1 MRASCGQFSPIGV
14 KPCRTP
20 AGALGWRVGK
30 IGAIVS
36 VAADGVT
43 PDVTWR
49 GGGQVVV
56 VTVTHYSE
64 RVIGECLAHLP
75 PGLPVVVT
83 DNASRDSTRAL
94 IQAAPNTTLIKN
106 EVGRGFGNAANQG
119 LAQALTTDCDFVL
132 LVNPDAKLRPDCL
145 ERLLA
150 AAERYPQAGVLAPT
164 LRTPAGDWEV
174 SHDVD
179 MFIRTQMMSRR
190 VDPEPDGDISA
201 GYVSGAA
208 MLVRRAALDIVRG
221 FDPAIFLY
229 YEDDDFC
236 IRLRRAG
243 WQLVRVADAVT
254 DHVGGGS
261 IKRSWDKHWEKF
273 WHMAWSRLYIEQK
286 YRGRAA
292 MWRIALPAL
301 LRFGL
306 KAPFYLLT
314 DFRNKGLRDA
324 GRFCGTLAYLTGMK
338 SR

>member
-1 MRASCGQFSPIGV
+1 MAP
-14 KPCRTP
+14 T
-20 AGALGWRVGK
+20 
-30 IGAIVS
+30 
-36 VAADGVT
+36 VT
-43 PDVTWR
+43 PTTT
-49 GGGQVVV
+49 V
-56 VTVTHYSE
+56 VTVTHYGE
-64 RVIGECLAHLP
+64 HVIGEFLAHLP
-75 PGLPVVVT
+75 PGCPLVVT
-83 DNASRDSTRAL
+83 DNASRDSTRDMIRAH
-94 IQAAPNTTLIKN
+94 IPPATLITN
-106 EVGRGFGNAANQG
+106 ETGRGFGNAANQG
-119 LAQALTTDCDFVL
+119 LAAAKDSDFVL

-150 AAERYPQAGVLAPT
+150 AAARYPQAGVLAPA

-179 MFIRTQMMSRR
+179 MFRRAEMSPKRI
-190 VDPEPDGDISA
+190 DPEPEGDISA

-208 MLVRRAALDIVRG
+208 MLVRRAALDAVQG

-243 WQLVRVADAVT
+243 WQLIRVADAVT

-301 LRFGL
+301 LKFGL

-324 GRFCGTLAYLTGMK
+324 GRFCGTLAYLMGMK

>member
-1 MRASCGQFSPIGV
+1 MAPQ
-14 KPCRTP
+14 
-20 AGALGWRVGK
+20 
-30 IGAIVS
+30 
-36 VAADGVT
+36 VT
-43 PDVTWR
+43 PTVT
-49 GGGQVVV
+49 V

-64 RVIGECLAHLP
+64 RVIGEFLAHLP
-75 PGLPVVVT
+75 PGRPLVAT
-83 DNASRDSTRAL
+83 DNASRDSTRETL
-94 IQAAPNTTLIKN
+94 QAAPNTTLIRN

-119 LAQALTTDCDFVL
+119 LAQAKDSDFVL

-145 ERLLA
+145 DRLLA
-150 AAERYPQAGVLAPT
+150 AAARYPEAGVLAPA

-179 MFIRTQMMSRR
+179 MFRRAEMASRR
-190 VDPEPDGDISA
+190 VDPEPEGDICA

-208 MLVRRAALDIVRG
+208 MLVRRAALDAVQG

-243 WQLVRVADAVT
+243 WQLIRVADAVT

-286 YRGRAA
+286 YKGRAA

-324 GRFCGTLAYLTGMK
+324 GRFCGTLAFLMGMK

>member
-1 MRASCGQFSPIGV
+1 MAPSV
-14 KPCRTP
+14 KPT
-20 AGALGWRVGK
+20 
-30 IGAIVS
+30 IM
-36 VAADGVT
+36 
-43 PDVTWR
+43 
-49 GGGQVVV
+49 V

-64 RVIGECLAHLP
+64 RVIGEFLAHLP
-75 PGLPVVVT
+75 VGCRLVVT
-83 DNASRDSTRAL
+83 DNASRDSTREIL
-94 IQAAPNTTLIKN
+94 QAAPNTTLIRN
-106 EVGRGFGNAANQG
+106 ETGRGFGNAANQG
-119 LAQALTTDCDFVL
+119 LAQARDCDFVL

-150 AAERYPQAGVLAPT
+150 AAERYPEAGVLAPA

-179 MFIRTQMMSRR
+179 MFRRTEMASRR
-190 VDPEPDGDISA
+190 VDAEPEGDICA

-208 MLVRRAALDIVRG
+208 MLVRRAALDAVQG

-236 IRLRRAG
+236 IRLRRSG
-243 WQLVRVADAVT
+243 WQLIRVADAVA

-286 YRGRAA
+286 YKGRAA
-292 MWRIALPAL
+292 MWRIALPAVL
-301 LRFGL
+301 KFGL

-324 GRFCGTLAYLTGMK
+324 GRFCGTLAYLMGTK

>member
-1 MRASCGQFSPIGV
+1 MAPR
-14 KPCRTP
+14 
-20 AGALGWRVGK
+20 
-30 IGAIVS
+30 
-36 VAADGVT
+36 VT
-43 PDVTWR
+43 PTIT
-49 GGGQVVV
+49 V

-64 RVIGECLAHLP
+64 RVIGEFLAHLP
-75 PGLPVVVT
+75 AGCPLVAT
-83 DNASRDSTRAL
+83 DNASRDTTRDTL
-94 IQAAPNTTLIKN
+94 QAAPNTTLIRN

-119 LAQALTTDCDFVL
+119 LAQAKDSDFVL

-145 ERLLA
+145 DRLLA
-150 AAERYPQAGVLAPT
+150 AAARYPEAGVLAPA

-179 MFIRTQMMSRR
+179 MFRRAEMSSKRI
-190 VDPEPDGDISA
+190 DPEPEGDICA

-208 MLVRRAALDIVRG
+208 MLVRRAALDAVGG

-243 WQLVRVADAVT
+243 WQLIRVADAVT

-324 GRFCGTLAYLTGMK
+324 GRFCGTLAFLMGMK

>member
-1 MRASCGQFSPIGV
+1 MNPSTAP
-14 KPCRTP
+14 
-20 AGALGWRVGK
+20 
-30 IGAIVS
+30 S
-36 VAADGVT
+36 VT
-43 PDVTWR
+43 
-49 GGGQVVV
+49 V

-64 RVIGECLAHLP
+64 RVIGEFLAHVPAGCPL
-75 PGLPVVVT
+75 VVT
-83 DNASRDSTRAL
+83 DNASQDATRDLLRRHQPAVDLVT
-94 IQAAPNTTLIKN
+94 N
-106 EVGRGFGNAANQG
+106 ETGRGFGNAANQG
-119 LAQALTTDCDFVL
+119 LMRAKDCDFVL
-132 LVNPDAKLRPDCL
+132 LVNPDAKPRPDCL
-145 ERLLA
+145 ARLLA
-150 AAERYPQAGVLAPT
+150 AAERYPEAGVLAPA

-179 MFIRTQMMSRR
+179 MFRRAEMASRR
-190 VDPEPDGDISA
+190 VDPEPEGDISA
-201 GYVSGAA
+201 DYVSGAA
-208 MLVRRAALDIVRG
+208 MLVRRAALDAVQG

-243 WQLVRVADAVT
+243 WQLIRVADAVT

-273 WHMAWSRLYIEQK
+273 WHMAWSRLYVEQK
-286 YRGRAA
+286 YRGRLA

-306 KAPFYLLT
+306 KAPFYLLA

-324 GRFCGTLAYLTGMK
+324 GRFCGTLAYLLGMK

>member
-1 MRASCGQFSPIGV
+1 
-14 KPCRTP
+14 
-20 AGALGWRVGK
+20 
-30 IGAIVS
+30 
-36 VAADGVT
+36 VT
-43 PDVTWR
+43 PGVAW
-49 GGGQVVV
+49 GGRDRVVV
-56 VTVTHYSE
+56 VTVTHFSE

-75 PGLPVVVT
+75 SGLPVIVT
-83 DNASRDSTRAL
+83 DNASRDSTRA
-94 IQAAPNTTLIKN
+94 IISSSPNTTLIGN
-106 EVGRGFGNAANQG
+106 DIGRGFGNAANQG
-119 LAQALTTDCDFVL
+119 LARAKDCDFVL

-150 AAERYPQAGVLAPT
+150 AAERYPEAGVLAPA
-164 LRTPAGDWEV
+164 LRTPSGDWEV

-179 MFIRTQMMSRR
+179 MFRRAEMTSRR
-190 VDPEPDGDISA
+190 SDPEPEGDICA

-208 MLVRRAALDIVRG
+208 MLVRRAALEAVHG

-243 WQLVRVADAVT
+243 WQLIRVADAVT

-273 WHMAWSRLYIEQK
+273 WHMAWSRLYIERK
-286 YRGRAA
+286 YKGRAA

-301 LRFGL
+301 LRFGF

-324 GRFCGTLAYLTGMK
+324 GRLCGTLAYLMGMK
-338 SR
+338 SQ

>member
-1 MRASCGQFSPIGV
+1 MAPQ
-14 KPCRTP
+14 
-20 AGALGWRVGK
+20 
-30 IGAIVS
+30 
-36 VAADGVT
+36 VT
-43 PDVTWR
+43 PTVT
-49 GGGQVVV
+49 V

-64 RVIGECLAHLP
+64 RVIGEFLAHLP
-75 PGLPVVVT
+75 PGRPLVLT
-83 DNASRDSTRAL
+83 DNASRDSTREIIFREAP
-94 IQAAPNTTLIKN
+94 QATLIAN

-119 LAQALTTDCDFVL
+119 LAQAKDCDFVL

-150 AAERYPQAGVLAPT
+150 AAERYPNAGVLAPA
-164 LRTPAGDWEV
+164 LRTPGGEWEV

-179 MFIRTQMMSRR
+179 MFRRAEMSSRR
-190 VDPEPDGDISA
+190 VDPEPEGDLCA

-208 MLVRRAALDIVRG
+208 MLVRRAALDAVQG

-273 WHMAWSRLYIEQK
+273 WHIAWSRLYIEQK
-286 YRGRAA
+286 YKGRAA
-292 MWRIALPAL
+292 MWRIALPAVL
-301 LRFGL
+301 KFGF

-324 GRFCGTLAYLTGMK
+324 GRFCGTLAYLMGMK